1 MSSPAN
7 GSAEPSL
14 FPLFADALR
23 AEREKLSSTRSEI
36 SICGGAF
43 LGSFAGFFYYQ
54 FEIPEGL
61 RLRNIDRVLFTF
73 SKLQPVTLEGKVV
86 HLTNQFLIVA
96 LPMDFGEILPE
107 IKCRWN
113 HDEPLTR
120 VIDTLSGAKTAH
132 AIASL
137 LFHPEQSENVL
148 HPGLDPA
155 VRDDMTPDQL
165 EALKSIAQNRVSY
178 LWGPT
183 RTGKTQMLASV
194 AVSSFRS
201 GKSVLLLAPKAG
213 QADQLLLRTVAIG
226 RELGVELFGK
236 ATRVGLPLIENSAA
250 LGLLSLEEEV
260 ELKRCDKK
268 KQLEERVELLRA
280 YWKTKVHQYLH
291 DDFYSRLND
300 LRERTNDIKRQLD
313 TVRDEITGLKET
325 ITRAQNAS
333 MIEKLKIGFSKDTV
347 AAAQKQLTEKVA
359 LQKKLQPALQA
370 LTTELMRAEA
380 QTPIDSAEVKE
391 YQAAVRRIGE
401 LGGLLNV
408 TEEVEALSA
417 VDEDGLLST
426 KSCVATTV
434 TNFFSDPRLRDKS
447 FDVIL
452 IDDSEQL
459 QPPYLAAVSLH
470 TRELLAIA
478 GDPYRPGPE
487 SFSRGDLAQ
496 KWLQKDIFSIIA
508 GTEQLHQLLDW
519 AQQNA
524 RWCLRLSSHFT
535 MTPKLSRFMG
545 AVFFD
550 DKIQIH
556 EQQRAK
562 GNLYVIDTSNMKSAC
577 RQYLGKKAL
586 LPYNELQT
594 KYTIDLAKHIF
605 LRGQKHATEIGI
617 IVPFQGASL
626 YTKLQLRLQGI
637 DHIEVGTPQM
647 FQGRRK
653 KVVIFD
659 TTMAGV
665 DYTMRQLDD
674 KKIGEH
680 RIAQLINAV
689 FASVEEDL
697 YVVADFSHFATVYRD
712 RLITKVLSLLR
723 SKSEPLAP
731 VAVAAK
737 QFDDLAWDSRERFL
751 GLEHTSG
758 AGADKRQLPAS
769 RIGESDAELSL
780 RMKMQARQPSQQ
792 LIGGRNFEQ
801 ETFFAVHRVLGM
813 RQDVNLVS
821 QFVGGDLLFRHTLAT
836 ERAARQLPIDG
847 CTTEAEFRKI
857 MERWNLLLYE
867 MSGAGKTDLSFFA
880 KQTPEARVRWDIFS
894 LRAYYSSAME
904 AVVEESKHRIATS
917 VSKVF
922 QECLG
927 KSQPANPVEWS
938 TAYINFLGKME
949 AYLEWISEQLRR

>member
-7 GSAEPSL
+7 GFAESSL
-14 FPLFADALR
+14 FPLLADALR
-23 AEREKLSSTRSEI
+23 AEREKLSSARSDI
-36 SICGGAF
+36 SLCRGAF
-43 LGSFAGFFYYQ
+43 LGSFAGFFYYR
-54 FEIPEGL
+54 FEMPEDL
-61 RLRNIDRVLFTF
+61 YLRNIDRVFFTF
-73 SKLQPVTLEGKVV
+73 SQLQPVTLEGKVV
-86 HLTNQFLIVA
+86 HLANQFLVVA
-96 LPMDFGEILPE
+96 LPMDFGEVLPE

-113 HDEPLTR
+113 FDEPLAR
-120 VIDTLSGAKTAH
+120 VIDTLSGATTSH
-132 AIASL
+132 AVASL

-148 HPGLDPA
+148 HAGLDPA
-155 VRDDMTPDQL
+155 VRDDTTPDQL

-183 RTGKTQMLASV
+183 RTGKTQTLASV
-194 AVSSFRS
+194 AVSSLRS
-201 GKSVLLLAPKAG
+201 GKSVLLLAPKAE
-213 QADQLLLRTVAIG
+213 QADQLLLKTVAIG
-226 RELGVELFGK
+226 KELGVELFGN

-260 ELKRCDKK
+260 ELKRSDKK
-268 KQLEERVELLRA
+268 KQLEERVDLLRT
-280 YWKTKVHQYLH
+280 YWRTKVHQYLH
-291 DDFYSRLND
+291 DDFYTRLND

-313 TVRDEITGLKET
+313 TVRDEITGLKDT

-333 MIEKLKIGFSKDTV
+333 MIEKLKMGFSKDTL
-347 AAAQKQLTEKVA
+347 AAAQKQLAGKQA

-370 LTTELMRAEA
+370 LTTEQMRSEA
-380 QTPIDSAEVKE
+380 QTPIDSAELKE
-391 YQAAVRRIGE
+391 YGAAVKRIGE
-401 LGGLLNV
+401 LGGLLKV
-408 TEEVEALSA
+408 TEDVEALSA
-417 VDEDGLLST
+417 VDENALLST
-426 KSCVATTV
+426 KRCVCTTV
-434 TNFFSDPRLRDKS
+434 TNFFSDPRLRDKA
-447 FDVIL
+447 FDLIL
-452 IDDSEQL
+452 IDDAEQL
-459 QPPYLAAVSLH
+459 QPPYLAGISLH
-470 TRELLAIA
+470 ASEALVIA

-496 KWLQKDIFSIIA
+496 KWLQKDVFSITA
-508 GTEQLHQLLDW
+508 RTDQLHQLADW
-519 AQQNA
+519 AQQNS

-535 MTPKLSRFMG
+535 MMPKLSRFMG

-556 EQQRAK
+556 EQLRAK
-562 GNLYVIDTSNMKSAC
+562 GNLYVIDTSDLKSTC
-577 RQYLGKKAL
+577 RQYLGKKTL

-594 KYTIDLAKHIF
+594 KRTIDLAKHIL

-617 IVPFQGASL
+617 IVPFQGTSL

-653 KVVIFD
+653 KAVIFD

-674 KKIGEH
+674 RKIGEH
-680 RIAQLINAV
+680 HIAQLVNAV
-689 FASVEEDL
+689 FSSVEEDL
-697 YVVADFSHFATVYRD
+697 YIVADFSHFATVYRD
-712 RLITKVLSLLR
+712 RLISKVLSLLR
-723 SKSEPLAP
+723 SKAEGLPPS
-731 VAVAAK
+731 AVTAR
-737 QFDDLAWDSRERFL
+737 QFDDLPWDSRERFL
-751 GLEHTSG
+751 SLEHASG
-758 AGADKRQLPAS
+758 AGADKRQRQAAKT
-769 RIGESDAELSL
+769 GDGDAELGL
-780 RMKMQARQPSQQ
+780 RMKMQARQPSQE
-792 LIGGRNFEQ
+792 LAGGRNFEL

-813 RQDVNLVS
+813 REDVNLVS

-836 ERAARQLPIDG
+836 ERAARRLPIDG

-857 MERWNLLLYE
+857 MELWNLLLYE

-894 LRAYYSSAME
+894 LRAYYSSAIE